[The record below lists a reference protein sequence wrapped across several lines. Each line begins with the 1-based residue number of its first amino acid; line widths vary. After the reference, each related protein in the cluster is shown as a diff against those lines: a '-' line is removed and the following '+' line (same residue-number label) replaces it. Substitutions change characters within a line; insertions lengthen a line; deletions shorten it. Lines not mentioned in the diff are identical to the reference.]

1 MNRPFLYLP
10 RHEVLHFKNEIEL
23 LKEQIFNIRNIKY
36 YIKNNGIPSIGCF
49 DYPMTLFG
57 FPCNYCNKLYDP
69 NQDHQKQYAIEFLND
84 FIVGDWFNEIFIIDF
99 QDYEIF
105 FIFIFGIFLKN

>member
-57 FPCNYCNKLYDP
+57 FPCNYCDKLYYTH
-69 NQDHQKQYAIEFLND
+69 QDHQQYAIEFLND